1 MIKLDNR
8 LKSILSE
15 IEGEV
20 LADIGCDHGKL
31 SVSALLNGKCKRVIA
46 VDISQKSLQKTI
58 DLARECNCSNCIET
72 RVSDGFKAI
81 TEPIDTAVIAG
92 LGGYEIK
99 SILLEKLPSVR
110 RLVVCPHQNASVA
123 RKALNQIG
131 YGSLKDYVVQEGEKY
146 YQIIVA
152 EKNQKIYCED
162 ELRFG
167 KNTPQKADYYNML
180 RTRKQVLELRF
191 PDGILPAGEMTEEY
205 QEIIRCLKSEI

>member
-15 IEGEV
+15 IEGDV

-58 DLARECNCSNCIET
+58 DLAREYNYSNCIET

-110 RLVVCPHQNASVA
+110 RLVMCPHQNASVA

-180 RTRKQVLELRF
+180 RTRKQVIELRF